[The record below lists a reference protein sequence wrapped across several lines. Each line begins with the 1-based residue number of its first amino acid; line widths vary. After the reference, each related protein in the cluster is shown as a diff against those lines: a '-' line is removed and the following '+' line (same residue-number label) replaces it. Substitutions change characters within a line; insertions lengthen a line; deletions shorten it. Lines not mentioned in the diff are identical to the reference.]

1 MAILLTPV
9 EARVLGALIEK
20 EITTPEYY
28 PLSLNALVNA
38 CNQKN
43 NREPVL
49 SLDEVEVRQAL
60 HGLEDEHLAAP
71 ARGDGRV
78 AKYEHHM
85 QEVFNFTRG
94 EIAVICVLL
103 LRGPQTP
110 GELRGRTER
119 MFRFDELS
127 DVQNVLQ
134 RLMAREPALAKV
146 LPRQPGTK
154 EARYA
159 HLLSGD
165 IETLETFEPAPITTH
180 ATASAHSYS
189 SSSAAPEDP
198 ELQERMAQL
207 EAEVAI
213 LTREFNELRE
223 QMEHL
228 TKILE

>member
-1 MAILLTPV
+1 MPLTST

-43 NREPVL
+43 NREPVMA
-49 SLDEVEVRQAL
+49 LDEVEVRQAL
-60 HGLEDEHLAAP
+60 HGLEDERLAGP
-71 ARGDGRV
+71 VRGDSRV
-78 AKYEHHM
+78 PKFEHHM

-94 EIAVICVLL
+94 EIAVVCVLL

-119 MFRFDELS
+119 MYRFDELS
-127 DVQNVLQ
+127 DVQSVLQ
-134 RLMAREPALAKV
+134 KLMTREPALAKV

-165 IETLETFEPAPITTH
+165 VESFEAPTVTH
-180 ATASAHSYS
+180 AVAIS
-189 SSSAAPEDP
+189 STSFATSQADE
-198 ELQERMAQL
+198 ELKQRMAQL

-213 LTREFNELRE
+213 LTRELGELRGE
-223 QMEHL
+223 YERL
-228 TKILE
+228 SKLLE

>member
-1 MAILLTPV
+1 MQLTPT

-43 NREPVL
+43 NREPVMA
-49 SLDEVEVRQAL
+49 LDEVEVRQAL
-60 HGLEDEHLAAP
+60 HGLEDERLAA
-71 ARGDGRV
+71 AVRGDSRV
-78 AKYEHHM
+78 PKYEHHI
-85 QEVFNFTRG
+85 QEIFNFTRG
-94 EIAVICVLL
+94 EIAVVCVLL

-119 MFRFDELS
+119 MYKFDELS
-127 DVQNVLQ
+127 DVQTVLQ
-134 RLMAREPALAKV
+134 KLMIREPALVKL

-165 IETLETFEPAPITTH
+165 VESFEQA
-180 ATASAHSYS
+180 ATSAHTSSYS
-189 SSSAAPEDP
+189 SASSSSSLSTEEEA
-198 ELQERMAQL
+198 ELRERMAQL

-213 LTREFNELRE
+213 LTRELGELRQE
-223 QMEHL
+223 VERL
-228 TKILE
+228 SKLLE

>member
-1 MAILLTPV
+1 MTLTPV
-9 EARVLGALIEK
+9 EARVLGALVEK

-43 NREPVL
+43 NREPVMA
-49 SLDEVEVRQAL
+49 LDEVEVRQAL
-60 HGLEDEHLAAP
+60 HGLEDEHLAHAV
-71 ARGDGRV
+71 RGDGRV
-78 AKYEHHM
+78 PKYEHQM

-94 EIAVICVLL
+94 EIAVVCVLL

-119 MFRFDELS
+119 MFKFDELS
-127 DVQNVLQ
+127 DVQGTLQ
-134 RLMAREPALAKV
+134 KLMAREPALVKL

-165 IETLETFEPAPITTH
+165 VEGFEA
-180 ATASAHSYS
+180 AAGGSSRAS
-189 SSSAAPEDP
+189 SSSNAGYGVRDEDCP
-198 ELQERMAQL
+198 ELQERVAQL
-207 EAEVAI
+207 EAEVAV
-213 LTREFNELRE
+213 LTRELSEMRSEVERLSKLFD
-223 QMEHL
+223 
-228 TKILE
+228 